1 MLYVYEIYAL
11 IQNPIVNKT
20 MRFCQFYWVSSILSV
35 CLLVY
40 VYVLHTSFPRL
51 GTVWPKHLNLCQ
63 IPVVTRKRERH
74 GKNGDSCVDM
84 CPNDHLKIELF
95 SISVLVRFS
104 WTLDM
109 NCMEVFEENAHHEN
123 RSFCFFFISSF
134 SYQALSLKVGNAFN

>member
-74 GKNGDSCVDM
+74 GKNGDSYIDM
-84 CPNDHLKIELF
+84 CPNQHLKIEMIITATIIQF
-95 SISVLVRFS
+95 SR
-104 WTLDM
+104 TLSI

-123 RSFCFFFISSF
+123 RSFLVLFHFFFP
-134 SYQALSLKVGNAFN
+134 YQALSLKVGNAF